1 MSDKVTTV
9 DEQIEL
15 WPLDKII
22 PYEKNAKI
30 HDEEKIATLA
40 EKIRKNGF
48 QDPIKIDEHGVI
60 IGGHCRRLAAI
71 KAGLTQVRV
80 LVLRGLSEEQKQELR
95 IFDNKIAAR
104 GGYDENLLNAQ
115 ILELTHS
122 DISLGDLGFSQEE
135 ADTWLKTF
143 GDLNTNLKLDDAPAA
158 DTAKTEPEKT
168 PAKVPTIDEIRARD
182 KEYKPTYQIVV
193 MCKDEDDQRAVYERI
208 TQDGYE
214 CRVQTI

>member
-1 MSDKVTTV
+1 MSDQITIV

-30 HDEEKIATLA
+30 HDEEKVAALA
-40 EKIRKNGF
+40 EKIKKNGF
-48 QDPIKIDEHGVI
+48 QDPIKIDENGVI

-71 KAGLTQVRV
+71 KAGLKQVRV
-80 LVLRGLSEEQKQELR
+80 LVLRGLTEEQKQELR

-104 GGYDENLLNAQ
+104 GSYDEDLLNAQ
-115 ILELTHS
+115 ILELTQTN
-122 DISLGDLGFSQEE
+122 ISLSDLGFSETE
-135 ADTWLKTF
+135 ADAWMKTF
-143 GDLNTNLKLDDAPAA
+143 GNLDTNLKLDETPAES
-158 DTAKTEPEKT
+158 TAEPEKEL
-168 PAKVPTIDEIRARD
+168 AKTPTIDEIKARD